1 MRQYLIAAC
10 ILVASVVVAQANTS
24 RSCLTADTR
33 AELAM
38 IEARF
43 GKVKIISTCV
53 RKNIAGTRRLSYHS
67 FGRAVDF
74 SHPRKSAI
82 VAYLKTRPVLVMTYS
97 THGHIHFNT
106 GQKGVILSA
115 NGFGGGKRY
124 VRKKRYRGSTV
135 QVAWWKGWPTGVFDY
150 QPQRVKKYKAKKRYT
165 YRKRHHY
172 HTARRR

>member
-1 MRQYLIAAC
+1 MGKYLIAAC
-10 ILVASVVVAQANTS
+10 ILVASVVVAQASTS

-38 IEARF
+38 LEARF
-43 GKVKIISTCV
+43 GKVRIISTCV

-106 GQKGVILSA
+106 GQKGVILGA

-124 VRKKRYRGSTV
+124 VRKRYRGSAA
-135 QVAWWKGWPTGVFDY
+135 QVAWWKGWPSGAFDY
-150 QPQRVKKYKAKKRYT
+150 QPQRVKKSKTKKRYT
-165 YRKRHHY
+165 YRRHHHY
-172 HTARRR
+172 NTSRHRR